1 MVIVMNYYNEIKNK
15 LIDNEVYER
24 VKDYSK
30 ERNRVITYYEVGKL
44 LKETGKSY
52 GENIIGEYSKK
63 LVIEVGKKYSERTL
77 RRIRQ
82 FYILFENQKWSPVGT
97 KLNWSHY
104 KELLSIKDINEIN
117 YYINQVSCRNLSK
130 RQLQEIIKNK
140 EYERL
145 SDDTKNKLVLNV
157 ETNVIDFVKNP
168 ILIKNS
174 YNYDNISEKILKRLI
189 LEDLDDFLKELGDG
203 FCYIENEYKIKIG
216 ERFNYIDILLFNI
229 IFNCYCVLELKVTE
243 LKAEYIGQIKKY
255 MNYIDKNIRT
265 IGQDNTIGIVICK
278 KDNHFVMEYCS
289 DERVYRTTYILN

>member
-1 MVIVMNYYNEIKNK
+1 MVIMMNYYEEIKQK

-30 ERNRVITYYEVGKL
+30 ERNRVITYFEIGKL
-44 LKETGKSY
+44 LNEAGKEYGK
-52 GENIIGEYSKK
+52 NIIKQYSDK
-63 LVIEVGKKYSERTL
+63 LMIEVGKKYNISNLKRM
-77 RRIRQ
+77 RQ
-82 FYILFENQKWSPVGT
+82 FFRMVEKGAPLGHQ
-97 KLNWSHY
+97 LNWSHY
-104 KELLSIKDINEIN
+104 KELLPIKDIIEVK
-117 YYINQVSCRNLSK
+117 YYINQVSRRNLSK
-130 RQLQEIIKNK
+130 RQLQDIIKNK

-145 SDDTKNKLVLNV
+145 SDDTKNKLVLNE

-189 LEDLDDFLKELGDG
+189 LEDLDNFLKELGDR

-229 IFNCYCVLELKVTE
+229 KFNCYCVLELKVTE

-255 MNYIDKNIRT
+255 MNYIDKNVRT

-278 KDNHFVMEYCS
+278 KDNHFIMEYCS

>member
-1 MVIVMNYYNEIKNK
+1 MDYYDEIKQK

-30 ERNRVITYYEVGKL
+30 ERNRVITYFEIGKL
-44 LKETGKSY
+44 LNEAGKCY
-52 GENIIGEYSKK
+52 GKDIISLYANK
-63 LVIEVGKKYSERTL
+63 LMIEVGKRYNKRTL
-77 RRIRQ
+77 FRIKQ
-82 FYILFENQKWSPVGT
+82 FYNVFSDEKVSPFAT
-97 KLNWSHY
+97 QLSWSHY
-104 KELLSIKDINEIN
+104 TELLSIKDRDKLMYYLNVSINLRL
-117 YYINQVSCRNLSK
+117 SRNDLREK
-130 RQLQEIIKNK
+130 IKNR

-145 SDDTKNKLVLNV
+145 SDDTKNKLVLN
-157 ETNVIDFVKNP
+157 EKTNVVDFVKNP

-174 YNYDNISEKILKRLI
+174 YNYENISEKILKRLI
-189 LEDLDDFLKELGDG
+189 LEDMDNFLEELGEG
-203 FCYIENEYKIKIG
+203 FCYIKNEYKIKIG

-229 IFNCYCVLELKVTE
+229 KFNCYCVLELKITE